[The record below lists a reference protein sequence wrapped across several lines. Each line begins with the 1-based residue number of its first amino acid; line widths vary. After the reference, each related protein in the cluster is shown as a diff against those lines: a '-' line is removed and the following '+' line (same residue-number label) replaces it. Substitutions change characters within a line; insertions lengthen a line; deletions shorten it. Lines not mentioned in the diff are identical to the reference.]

1 MWPFGVYAHHAL
13 LITCMSQEPP
23 LISPVITGI
32 KQACFKQQSYLLIA
46 LIASALRIRSRWNLW
61 TSKQKTEKCITMPD
75 IKGGRPHPAVGRGI
89 FTKVLR
95 TEYQVAAGKS
105 FVVLWWGIGVF
116 DLDLCDC
123 WGDVAALH
131 ILQFS
136 IKSMRDWGPTFLS
149 AINLSSLQR

>member
-1 MWPFGVYAHHAL
+1 MWPLGVYTHHAP
-13 LITCMSQEPP
+13 LITCMSQEPS

-32 KQACFKQQSYLLIA
+32 KLAYFRQQSYLLIA
-46 LIASALRIRSRWNLW
+46 LIACALRICSRWNLW
-61 TSKQKTEKCITMPD
+61 TSKQKTDMCITIPD

-116 DLDLCDC
+116 DLDLYDC
-123 WGDVAALH
+123 WGGCGCTPYFA
-131 ILQFS
+131 ILN
-136 IKSMRDWGPTFLS
+136 KVCERLGPTFLS
-149 AINLSSLQR
+149 AINLS